1 MSATPQLDP
10 LTRVMRLLGLV
21 LLMVFLLWLAYKV
34 RLVLLL
40 LVASILV
47 AYALEPLVRIF
58 SGGQPQRRG
67 LGTAL
72 AFATVF
78 VGLALVGMVTLGPAV
93 GQGAALGSA
102 LAGYAQH
109 FHPEGVTSLSNRV
122 KAGLDP
128 NLRAVFDNVEA
139 QLVKWLSQAGGGVAQ
154 MGVAWAS
161 ALPTLL
167 AYAALILSMTGLIL
181 GSKAYFKR
189 QVFDVIPTAWQAD
202 AETLFGQIDQALAAY
217 VRGTL
222 VIAAGVGLL
231 LTLGMLLLG
240 VHYALPIGL
249 FAAVMQL
256 VPVVGG
262 ALGLIGAVTVAAF
275 QSVPVAI
282 EVLVLFSVM
291 FFVSGNILGPKVM
304 GRAVAINPLVIL
316 VVTFAGTLL
325 GGFVGL
331 LLAVPVTAILRVI
344 IAFFYQR
351 YAAAW
356 RLGPAEPP
364 A

>member
-1 MSATPQLDP
+1 MSATPQPDA
-10 LTRVMRLLGLV
+10 LTRIIRLLGLA
-21 LLMVFLLWLAYKV
+21 LLALFLLWFAYKV

-58 SGGQPQRRG
+58 SGGQPKRRG

-78 VGLALVGMVTLGPAV
+78 VGLALVGVVTIGPAV
-93 GQGAALGSA
+93 GQGAALGTA

-109 FHPEGVTSLSNRV
+109 FHPESVTSLSNRV
-122 KAGLDP
+122 KAGLAP
-128 NLRAVFDNVEA
+128 NLSAVFDNVEA
-139 QLVKWLSQAGGGVAQ
+139 QLVKWLSQAGGDIAQ

-161 ALPTLL
+161 SVPTLL
-167 AYAALILSMTGLIL
+167 AYVALILSMTGLIL

-202 AETLFGQIDQALAAY
+202 AETLFGQIDHALAAY

-222 VIAAGVGLL
+222 IIAAGVGVL
-231 LTLGMLLLG
+231 LTIGMLLLG

-282 EVLVLFSVM
+282 EVLLLFSVM